1 MGLVSI
7 EQLPTC
13 YRHPDRETRLSC
25 SNCERPVCIDCVRSA
40 SVGQK
45 CPECSTPVPGART
58 LDMDDVRRGQ
68 TRTAIVSYTI
78 LAVCVAIFVI
88 GFLAP
93 PLGSLLLFYGVQAN
107 ELITDGQWWRLL
119 TAAFFHDQSNIIHI
133 AFNMWA
139 LYVFGPQLER
149 EVGSAAFLALYVAA
163 ALGGGA
169 AFYLLGP
176 PSGVAVGASGAIF
189 GLFGAWLAASYR
201 RRRTAAGAASLRQLL
216 VLLGINMALA
226 FAPGFNIAWQAH
238 AGGLVAGFLIAFAWS
253 APQLHNSAARRTAVA
268 AAVAAAALTVAA
280 LG

>member
-1 MGLVSI
+1 
-7 EQLPTC
+7 
-13 YRHPDRETRLSC
+13 
-25 SNCERPVCIDCVRSA
+25 
-40 SVGQK
+40 
-45 CPECSTPVPGART
+45 
-58 LDMDDVRRGQ
+58 MDDVRRRQ

-78 LAVCVAIFVI
+78 LAVCVAIFVV
-88 GFLAP
+88 GFVAP
-93 PLGSLLLFYGVQAN
+93 PIGRVLLFSGVQAN
-107 ELITDGQWWRLL
+107 ELVAQGQWWRLL
-119 TAAFFHDQSNIIHI
+119 TAAFFHDQSSIAHI

-169 AFYLLGP
+169 AFYLLAPNGI
-176 PSGVAVGASGAIF
+176 AVGASGAIF

-201 RRRTAAGAASLRQLL
+201 RRRTPAGAASLRQLL

-238 AGGLVAGFLIAFAWS
+238 AGGLVAGFLIALAWS
-253 APQLHNSAARRTAVA
+253 LPQLHNSAVRRTAAA
-268 AAVAAAALTVAA
+268 AAVGAIALAAAV

>member
-1 MGLVSI
+1 VGLVSI

-25 SNCERPVCIDCVRSA
+25 SNCERPVCIDCVRTA

-45 CPECSTPVPGART
+45 CPECSAPLPGART
-58 LDMDDVRRGQ
+58 LDMNDVRRGQ

-88 GFLAP
+88 GFVAP
-93 PLGSLLLFYGVQAN
+93 PLGDQLYGVQAN
-107 ELITDGQWWRLL
+107 ELVADGQWWRLL
-119 TAAFFHDQSNIIHI
+119 TAAFFHDPSSIVHI

-163 ALGGGA
+163 ALGGGV
-169 AFYLLGP
+169 AFYLLAP
-176 PSGVAVGASGAIF
+176 RGVAVGASGAIF

-238 AGGLVAGFLIAFAWS
+238 AGGLVAGFLIALAWS

>member
-25 SNCERPVCIDCVRSA
+25 SNCERPVCIDCVRTA

-45 CPECSTPVPGART
+45 CPECSAPLPGART
-58 LDMDDVRRGQ
+58 LDMNDVRRGQ

-88 GFLAP
+88 GFVAP
-93 PLGSLLLFYGVQAN
+93 PLGDLLLFYGVQAN
-107 ELITDGQWWRLL
+107 ELVADGQWWRLL
-119 TAAFFHDQSNIIHI
+119 TAAFFHDPSSIVHI

-163 ALGGGA
+163 ALGGGV
-169 AFYLLGP
+169 AFYLLAP
-176 PSGVAVGASGAIF
+176 RGVAVGASGAIF

-238 AGGLVAGFLIAFAWS
+238 AGGLVAGFLIALAWS

-268 AAVAAAALTVAA
+268 AAVAAVALAAAA